1 MSFGTAIATFWSKYA
16 TFSGRARR
24 SEYWYAWL
32 FVALVSAG
40 VATLFPATDDMA
52 SPQSSL
58 WSLATLVPVLAIG
71 ARRLHDTGRSGKNL
85 WWLLLPIAGWII
97 LLVYVLEDSKPGAN
111 EYGEPVK

>member
-1 MSFGTAIATFWSKYA
+1 MSFGQAIKSFWAKYA
-16 TFSGRARR
+16 TFTGRARR

-52 SPQSSL
+52 SPQSNL
-58 WSLATLVPVLAIG
+58 WSLATLVPGLAIG

-85 WWLLLPIAGWII
+85 WWLLLPIVGWII